1 MNLKKL
7 LPVAVAAAF
16 ALPFAGQVSAAGDSL
31 ILAQSSSSGGDA
43 GAPPSGSS
51 SMGTSP
57 ATGGSPST
65 RSTGEPKAP
74 TADRSPSA
82 GSTTSK
88 RASRGSADFS
98 AIDKNGDGMISRA
111 EWDAYQQRS
120 GAASGGATT
129 APSGAATAPSGAAAA
144 PAARGKTGTT
154 AGPGE
159 ASPRTAPS
167 SDTATSPST
176 SGTGKAQ

>member
-1 MNLKKL
+1 MDFKKL
-7 LPVAVAAAF
+7 LVVAVAGAF
-16 ALPFAGQVSAAGDSL
+16 ALPFAAQVSAAGDNL

-43 GAPPSGSS
+43 GAPPCGASS
-51 SMGTSP
+51 TGTGP
-57 ATGGSPST
+57 TGGVASP
-65 RSTGEPKAP
+65 RSAGEPKAP
-74 TADRSPSA
+74 TADRSPST

-88 RASRGSADFS
+88 SASRGSADFS
-98 AIDKNGDGMISRA
+98 AIDKNGDGMISRS
-111 EWDAYQQRS
+111 EWDAYHRA

-129 APSGAATAPSGAAAA
+129 APSGTAA

-167 SDTATSPST
+167 SDTATSGSS

>member
-1 MNLKKL
+1 MNFKKL
-7 LPVAVAAAF
+7 LVVAVAGAF
-16 ALPFAGQVSAAGDSL
+16 ALPFAAQVSAAGDNL

-43 GAPPSGSS
+43 GAPPSGASS
-51 SMGTSP
+51 AGTGP
-57 ATGGSPST
+57 TGGVASPRT
-65 RSTGEPKAP
+65 AGEPKAP
-74 TADRSPSA
+74 TAERSPST

-111 EWDAYQQRS
+111 EWDAYHRS
-120 GAASGGATT
+120 GAASGGAT
-129 APSGAATAPSGAAAA
+129 TAPSGAAAA

-167 SDTATSPST
+167 SDSATSGST

>member
-1 MNLKKL
+1 MNFKKL
-7 LPVAVAAAF
+7 LVVAVAGAF
-16 ALPFAGQVSAAGDSL
+16 ALPFAAQVSAAGDSI

-57 ATGGSPST
+57 ATGGAPST
-65 RSTGEPKAP
+65 RSAGEPKAP
-74 TADRSPSA
+74 MADRST
-82 GSTTSK
+82 STGGTSSE

-98 AIDKNGDGMISRA
+98 AIDKNGDGMISRS
-111 EWDAYQQRS
+111 EWDAYHRA
-120 GAASGGATT
+120 GAASGGA
-129 APSGAATAPSGAAAA
+129 
-144 PAARGKTGTT
+144 TT

-167 SDTATSPST
+167 SDTATSGST

>member
-1 MNLKKL
+1 MNFKKL
-7 LPVAVAAAF
+7 LVVAVAGAF
-16 ALPFAGQVSAAGDSL
+16 ALPFAAQVSAAGDNL

-43 GAPPSGSS
+43 GAPASGASSTGTGPSG
-51 SMGTSP
+51 GVASP
-57 ATGGSPST
+57 RTA
-65 RSTGEPKAP
+65 GEPKAP
-74 TADRSPSA
+74 TADRSSPST

-88 RASRGSADFS
+88 RANRGSADFS
-98 AIDKNGDGMISRA
+98 AIDKNGDGMISRS
-111 EWDAYQQRS
+111 EWDAYHRA

-129 APSGAATAPSGAAAA
+129 APSGAAVA
-144 PAARGKTGTT
+144 PAGRGKTGTT

-167 SDTATSPST
+167 SDTATSGST

>member
-1 MNLKKL
+1 MNFKKL
-7 LPVAVAAAF
+7 LVVAVAGAF
-16 ALPFAGQVSAAGDSL
+16 AVPFAAQVSAAGDNL
-31 ILAQSSSSGGDA
+31 ILAQA
-43 GAPPSGSS
+43 
-51 SMGTSP
+51 GTSAVGNGP
-57 ATGGSPST
+57 TGGTPSPQSA
-65 RSTGEPKAP
+65 GEPKAP

-88 RASRGSADFS
+88 RSGRGSADFS
-98 AIDKNGDGMISRA
+98 AIDKNGDGMISRE
-111 EWDAYQQRS
+111 EWDAYRAGRS
-120 GAASGGATT
+120 ASGGST
-129 APSGAATAPSGAAAA
+129 AAPAAPAGAATA

-176 SGTGKAQ
+176 SGAGKSN